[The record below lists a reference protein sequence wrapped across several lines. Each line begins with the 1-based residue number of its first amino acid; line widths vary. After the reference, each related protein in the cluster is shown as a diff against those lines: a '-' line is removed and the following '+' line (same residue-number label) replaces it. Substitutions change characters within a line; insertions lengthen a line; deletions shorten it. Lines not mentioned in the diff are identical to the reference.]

1 VSDADAE
8 LVWEFD
14 VITAL
19 HADIKLGGEY
29 RRVRSRV
36 LLSRAAFPGYGL
48 ASETAGAFAVAVHGG
63 MPVAILPRY

>member
-1 VSDADAE
+1 VSDAAPP

-19 HADIKLGGEY
+19 HADLKLGVEY
-29 RRVRSRV
+29 RRLRSRV
-36 LLSRAAFPGYGL
+36 LLSRSAFPSYGL
-48 ASETAGAFAVAVHGG
+48 ASETAGAFAMAVHGG